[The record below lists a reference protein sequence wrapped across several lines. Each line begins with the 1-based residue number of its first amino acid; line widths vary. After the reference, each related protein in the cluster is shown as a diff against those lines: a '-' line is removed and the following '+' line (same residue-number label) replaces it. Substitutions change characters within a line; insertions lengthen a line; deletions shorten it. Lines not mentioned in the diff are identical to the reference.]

1 VDLAGVEGAG
11 AAGATGSPGITLPLN
26 RDHEKWVYLPRRLP

>member
-1 VDLAGVEGAG
+1 MDLAGVEGAG

-26 RDHEKWVYLPRRLP
+26 HDHKR